1 MTATRNRTS
10 GSAAGWLRWPAAIT
24 VGIAIIMSGG
34 IAFAAT
40 QAAFGSDTDRPDS
53 TNLEVRAS
61 VGGADLYP
69 GFAGGDLHF
78 TIVNSS
84 DEAITFD
91 NVTSHSIVSS
101 DAVNCSPDNVA
112 VLSRTDVS
120 IVAPAHSSTDVRL
133 LDVVTMLRSAPDGC
147 QGVSFTI
154 GVSLVS
160 AVSDKV

>member
-1 MTATRNRTS
+1 MTATRIRTS
-10 GSAAGWLRWPAAIT
+10 GRPAGWLRWPAAIT
-24 VGIAIIMSGG
+24 LGIAILTSGG
-34 IAFAAT
+34 IALAAT
-40 QAAFGSDTDRPDS
+40 QTSFGPGTDRPDS
-53 TNLEVRAS
+53 TNLEVTAS

-78 TIVNSS
+78 TIVNSA

-91 NVTSHSIVSS
+91 NVTTNSIISS
-101 DAVNCSPDNVA
+101 DGVHCSADNVA

-120 IVAPAHSSTDVRL
+120 IVAPAYSSTDVRL
-133 LDVVTMLRSAPDGC
+133 SDVVTMLRSAPDGC

-154 GVSLVS
+154 GVNLVA

>member
-1 MTATRNRTS
+1 MTATRSRTT
-10 GSAAGWLRWPAAIT
+10 GRPARWMRWPAAIT
-24 VGIAIIMSGG
+24 VGTAILMSGG
-34 IAFAAT
+34 IALAAT
-40 QAAFGSDTDRPDS
+40 QAALGPNTDRPDS
-53 TNLEVRAS
+53 TNLEVTAS

-69 GFAGGDLHF
+69 GFTGGDLHF

-84 DEAITFD
+84 VEAITFD
-91 NVTSHSIVSS
+91 HVTTNSIVST
-101 DAVNCSPDNVA
+101 DAVHCSPDNVA

-133 LDVVTMLRSAPDGC
+133 SDVVTMLRSAPDGC

-154 GVSLVS
+154 GVSLVP